1 MVCLEVEER
10 ERKTTIANSEVM
22 FRGRL
27 ILMMD
32 KENELT
38 FLGSASLRMAGAHSV
53 MLAWTFVLKVFFWFA
68 AAE

>member
-1 MVCLEVEER
+1 
-10 ERKTTIANSEVM
+10 M